1 MGSSGL
7 YYYYHTAAKALDAAG
22 MKELTDADGKKHDW
36 RRELVAEL
44 VKRQRPDGSWV
55 NSDPAGWKA
64 SPSLVTG
71 YALLALSYCK
81 PVRTE

>member
-22 MKELTDADGKKHDW
+22 VKELTDADGKKHDW
-36 RRELVAEL
+36 RRDLVAEL

-55 NSDPAGWKA
+55 NSDDALDGRRAQPGDRLRPADA
-64 SPSLVTG
+64 F
-71 YALLALSYCK
+71 LLQAG
-81 PVRTE
+81 